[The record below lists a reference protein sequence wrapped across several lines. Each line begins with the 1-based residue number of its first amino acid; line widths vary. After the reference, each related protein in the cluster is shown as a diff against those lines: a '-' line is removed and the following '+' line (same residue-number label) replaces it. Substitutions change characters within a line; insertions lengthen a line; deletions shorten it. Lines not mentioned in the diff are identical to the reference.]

1 MRIKAKT
8 KNLHLIVTAKMQFG
22 EEIDERALDAFS
34 RIYLRGFLKPKLLNK
49 RTLECTGPIGV
60 SLAERFQK
68 PVGQRD
74 FLFIIEQLVLA
85 IQKIQLNNLKLD
97 MAVFDLRYVFINEV
111 TKELQI
117 LYIPKSRGITN
128 VSLMQFVEDI
138 IYSISPADEKAA
150 ETISRFTYFIKNQT
164 EFVPETV
171 EKYVLHEDRSVVNT
185 IKRQNAGQSG
195 FMTSKHQHYVEHY
208 EEKEREQ
215 EHDGSSGELQHTEK
229 RDPHKETVVSPK
241 TVVRPERKVVPKTDV
256 EEEAT
261 DVLEEDTSVLDEEEE
276 ATTFLDEEEEATTFL
291 DEEEE
296 TSILEEEATSL
307 LVEDEEGTMLLTDA
321 NKVRFPTLFRVLTEE
336 KISIN
341 KPVFRL
347 GKEKS
352 YVDYFISNN
361 NAVSRSHADIIT
373 RGKKYFILDLNSKN
387 HTYIND
393 QIVPVQCETELHD
406 GDHIK
411 LGNEEFIFNA

>member
-1 MRIKAKT
+1 MKIKAKS

-49 RTLECTGPIGV
+49 RTLECSGPIGI

-117 LYIPKSRGITN
+117 LYIPRSRGITN
-128 VSLMQFVEDI
+128 VSLMQFVENI
-138 IYSISPADEKAA
+138 IYSISPVDEKAA

-164 EFVPETV
+164 DFIPETV

-215 EHDGSSGELQHTEK
+215 EQEGSSDEPQYTEK
-229 RDPHKETVVSPK
+229 RVPRKDTTPSSKK
-241 TVVRPERKVVPKTDV
+241 VVRPEIGRAHV
-256 EEEAT
+256 
-261 DVLEEDTSVLDEEEE
+261 
-276 ATTFLDEEEEATTFL
+276 
-291 DEEEE
+291 
-296 TSILEEEATSL
+296 
-307 LVEDEEGTMLLTDA
+307 
-321 NKVRFPTLFRVLTEE
+321 
-336 KISIN
+336 
-341 KPVFRL
+341 
-347 GKEKS
+347 
-352 YVDYFISNN
+352 
-361 NAVSRSHADIIT
+361 
-373 RGKKYFILDLNSKN
+373 
-387 HTYIND
+387 
-393 QIVPVQCETELHD
+393 
-406 GDHIK
+406 
-411 LGNEEFIFNA
+411 

>member
-34 RIYLRGFLKPKLLNK
+34 RIYLRGFLKPKMLNK
-49 RTLECTGPIGV
+49 RTLECSGPIGI

-97 MAVFDLRYVFINEV
+97 MAVFDLKYVFINEV

-117 LYIPKSRGITN
+117 LYIPRSRGITS

-138 IYSISPADEKAA
+138 IYSISPVDEKAS

-208 EEKEREQ
+208 EEKEQEQ
-215 EHDGSSGELQHTEK
+215 EHDSSIDEPHPTEK
-229 RDPHKETVVSPK
+229 RVAIKDTVSSSK
-241 TVVRPERKVVPKTDV
+241 TVVKQERKVIPKEDD
-256 EEEAT
+256 EEDAT
-261 DVLEEDTSVLDEEEE
+261 DILEEDTAVLDEEE

-321 NKVRFPTLFRVLTEE
+321 NRVRFPTLFRVLTEE

-373 RGKKYFILDLNSKN
+373 RGKKYFVLDLNSKN

-393 QIVPVQCETELHD
+393 QIVPVQCETEIHD
-406 GDHIK
+406 GDHLK
-411 LGNEEFIFNA
+411 LGNEEFIFNT